1 MTDQNQRVALVTG
14 ASRGIG
20 AGIAVALGKAGYKV
34 AVHYNSNEAKARE
47 VCDRIQD
54 GRSRAFRFD
63 LSQPDACQELVKAVK
78 DELGGLDVLVNNAG
92 IAIDQLLAFAKPDD
106 FDKLIA
112 TNLKPVFLLSK
123 YGAKMMIRKK
133 WGRIINLSSVVG
145 HTGNAGQ
152 SMYAAT
158 KSAITGF
165 TKSIAAEL
173 AGFGITANCVAP
185 GFIATD
191 MTEALTEEQKSA
203 ILTRVPLKR
212 LGTPED
218 IAGAVAFL
226 ASDQASYIT
235 GATLHVNGGMLCD

>member
-1 MTDQNQRVALVTG
+1 MTEQTQRVALVTG

-20 AGIAVALGKAGYKV
+20 AATAIVLGQAGYKV
-34 AVHYNSNEAKARE
+34 AVHYNSNEAKAHE
-47 VCDRIQD
+47 VCTRIPE
-54 GRSRAFRFD
+54 GCSRAFKAD
-63 LSQPDACQELVKAVK
+63 LSQAEACQELVKAVK
-78 DELGGLDVLVNNAG
+78 DELGSLDILVNNAG

-106 FDKLIA
+106 FDRLIA
-112 TNLKPVFLLSK
+112 TNLKPVFLLTK
-123 YGAKMMIRKK
+123 FAAKLMIRRK

-152 SMYAAT
+152 SMYATT
-158 KSAITGF
+158 KAGITGF

-191 MTEALTEEQKSA
+191 MTEALSEEQKA
-203 ILTRVPLKR
+203 GILSRIPLKR
-212 LGTPED
+212 LGTGDD
-218 IAGAVAFL
+218 IAHAVAFL
-226 ASDQASYIT
+226 ASEHASYIT

>member
-47 VCDRIQD
+47 VCDRIPD
-54 GRSRAFRFD
+54 GMSRAFRFD
-63 LSQPDACQELVKAVK
+63 LSQPDACQDLVKAVK
-78 DELGGLDVLVNNAG
+78 DELGSLDVLVNNAG

-191 MTEALTEEQKSA
+191 MTEALTEEQKTA
-203 ILTRVPLKR
+203 ILTRVPLRR

-226 ASDQASYIT
+226 ASEQASYIT

>member
-1 MTDQNQRVALVTG
+1 MTDQPQRVALVTG

-20 AGIAVALGKAGYKV
+20 AATAIILGQAGYKV
-34 AVHYNSNEAKARE
+34 AVHYNSNEAKAHE
-47 VCDRIQD
+47 VCARIPE
-54 GRSRAFRFD
+54 GHSRAFRAD
-63 LSQPDACQELVKAVK
+63 LIQADACQELVKSVK
-78 DELGGLDVLVNNAG
+78 DELGSLDILVNNAG

-106 FDKLIA
+106 FDRLLA

-123 YGAKMMIRKK
+123 FAAKLMIRRR

-152 SMYAAT
+152 SMYATT
-158 KSAITGF
+158 KAGITGF

-173 AGFGITANCVAP
+173 AAFGITANCVAP

-191 MTEALTEEQKSA
+191 MTDALSEEQKVG
-203 ILTRVPLKR
+203 ILNRIPLKR
-212 LGTPED
+212 LGTGED
-218 IAGAVAFL
+218 IAHTVAFL
-226 ASDQASYIT
+226 ASEQASYIT

>member
-20 AGIAVALGKAGYKV
+20 AAVAVALGQAGYKV

-47 VCDRIQD
+47 VCDRIPA
-54 GRSRAFRFD
+54 GGSRAFRFD
-63 LSQPDACQELVKAVK
+63 LSQPDACQDLVKAVK

-191 MTEALTEEQKSA
+191 MTEALTEEQRTA